1 MPVAILRTISKATK
15 MSKKRTI
22 VTFLVL
28 FLLLVLVA
36 IAFTLIRG
44 GADLRPI
51 DPKLTVGLT
60 VISFI
65 NVVKTFGAIVGLN
78 VFVGFLIKRPS
89 GIIWWIPIATVFVL
103 VAHQQLGDS
112 FGLMS
117 LDRIGRLDA
126 FMMYLPAVG
135 VASLAGGFLGN
146 LFGKSS

>member
-1 MPVAILRTISKATK
+1 

-36 IAFTLIRG
+36 IALTLVRG

-51 DPKLTVGLT
+51 DPKLTLGLT
-60 VISFI
+60 VIGFI
-65 NVVKTFGAIVGLN
+65 AVVKTFGAIVGLN

-135 VASLAGGFLGN
+135 AASLAGGFLGN